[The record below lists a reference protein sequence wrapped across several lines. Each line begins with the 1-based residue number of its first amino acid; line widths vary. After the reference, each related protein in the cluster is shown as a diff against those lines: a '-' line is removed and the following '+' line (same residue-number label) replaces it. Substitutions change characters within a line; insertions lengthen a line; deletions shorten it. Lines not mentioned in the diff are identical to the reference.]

1 MVFVNNLDPA
11 LFSVGPL
18 EIRWYGL
25 LYALGVLAAYW
36 YCRRE
41 IKANR
46 FQTSPEQFENYF
58 LWAVISMVIGARLFE
73 VLFYQPAYYLSNP
86 MKIVAVWEG
95 GLSFHGGVIGIALW
109 TWHWCKR
116 RSVPF
121 LHLADNLIVGGALA
135 QAFGRLGNWFNSE
148 LVGRAW
154 DGAWSVIYTSVDEIP
169 RHPVQM
175 YEIFYNL
182 VIFGVLFLLRK
193 KRLPTGSLFA
203 LFFVMYGVARFVVE
217 YFKEPEVMWGF
228 LTIGQW
234 LSVAMVLIGIGLWF
248 WVRRRPVASSD

>member
-1 MVFVNNLDPA
+1 MNNLDPV
-11 LFSVGPL
+11 LLNIGFL
-18 EIRWYGL
+18 QIRWYGL
-25 LYALGVLAAYW
+25 LYALGVLFAYW

-41 IKANR
+41 IKAGR
-46 FQTSPEQFENYF
+46 FKTSLDQFETYF
-58 LWAVISMVIGARLFE
+58 VWAVISMVIGARLFE
-73 VLFYQPAYYLSNP
+73 VFFYQPAYYLANP
-86 MKIVAVWEG
+86 LKIVAVWEG

-109 TWHWCKR
+109 TWYWCKR
-116 RSVPF
+116 RTFPF

-135 QAFGRLGNWFNSE
+135 QVFGRLGNWFNSE

-154 DGAWSVIYTSVDEIP
+154 NGPWSVIYARIDEVP

-182 VIFGVLFLLRK
+182 VIFGVLFALRK
-193 KRLPTGSLFA
+193 KQLTAGSLFA
-203 LFFVMYGVARFVVE
+203 SFLVMYGVARFVVE

-234 LSVAMVLIGIGLWF
+234 LSVAMVAIGVGLWF
-248 WVRRRPVASSD
+248 WVRKPVVSSH